1 MPRTLTSNDQP
12 SALAPEILEM
22 TEQDPAP
29 RARLLARTLFLFA
42 SLAGLALA
50 FTPDPPSVLGWD
62 KAEHFAAG
70 AVITL
75 LALPAM
81 PGLATGWLIAGLAVS
96 AALVE
101 VIQATP
107 QIGRTGDPV
116 DWIAGLLGAL
126 LAIALWQIARSLR
139 RLIAR
144 QAGA

>member
-1 MPRTLTSNDQP
+1 
-12 SALAPEILEM
+12 M

-29 RARLLARTLFLFA
+29 RARLLARTLVLFA

>member
-1 MPRTLTSNDQP
+1 
-12 SALAPEILEM
+12 M